1 MMHIADNKGDRA
13 VRDRAYKLAES
24 GNFEAVRD
32 VERALVGEGW
42 PNAYRIMHSDYVM
55 RAVEEKCRAARVKVH

>member
-1 MMHIADNKGDRA
+1 MHVADNKGDRA

-32 VERALVGEGW
+32 VERALIGEGW
-42 PNAYRIMHSDYVM
+42 PNASKVMHSDYVM
-55 RAVEEKCRAARVKVH
+55 QAVEEKCRSARQAAH